1 MKKLDTAIKNSM
13 VATLNPLQEKSD
25 NENTLQ
31 TDLLSN
37 HDKAEMQATSTT
49 LDDDIHPPF
58 ATWKNL
64 IIIGLLYFAMS
75 ACGSFSAVS
84 TFIYGE
90 LNKNIYAIIDG
101 TTICKNETIYRYMFC
116 HKHDVYF

>member
-1 MKKLDTAIKNSM
+1 M

-49 LDDDIHPPF
+49 LDDHIHPPF

-90 LNKNIYAIIDG
+90 LNIKNVYAIIEG
-101 TTICKNETIYRYMFC
+101 AAICKNETLYRDMFC
-116 HKHDVYF
+116 YEHDDNV

>member
-1 MKKLDTAIKNSM
+1 M
-13 VATLNPLQEKSD
+13 VATPNPLQEKSD

-49 LDDDIHPPF
+49 LDDNIHPPF

-90 LNKNIYAIIDG
+90 LNKNIYMLLSTVLQFAKMKLSTDTCFVINMMIMFNAIA
-101 TTICKNETIYRYMFC
+101 
-116 HKHDVYF
+116 